1 MPSINVAD
9 NLSGLANNLQQ
20 IRQQTKDAEIESY
33 RIEGMIRVF
42 KGLHEV
48 GVTEIVVPEKP
59 EKPLEAVAEEEVLDD
74 AAAVSEA
81 ESNKE

>member
-1 MPSINVAD
+1 MPSINVAE

-48 GVTEIVVPEKP
+48 GVTEIAVP

-74 AAAVSEA
+74 PAAVSEA